1 MLKIDNNIAQTGLRV
16 LFILQLLMK
25 GPISKSQIL
34 SEISKS
40 LLLKNVASDT
50 ITLDINTLKSVGF
63 DILTG
68 NKGNNYCY
76 ELKINP
82 IKVKLTKK
90 EIKSLLITKKAM
102 FHFMDFKYII
112 SVYQTFKKLSVHIE
126 SKENA
131 ESLLNFGNIL
141 KTNFEILRELDVH
154 ARHNNE
160 IVVFYNSPSGKS
172 REIKLIC
179 TKLEYSRKNDK
190 LYLWG
195 ECEEYGSVYLRC
207 DHIKKIIKILRSN
220 VNFKPETKKCVYSI
234 TKRRNVSF
242 DSKNEKIIK
251 ITPDCIKIRE
261 DYTSDFHLKQKLLS
275 YGNELIEVED
285 EKIKGELINIIQG
298 IEEMYI

>member
-102 FHFMDFKYII
+102 FHFMDFI
-112 SVYQTFKKLSVHIE
+112 
-126 SKENA
+126 
-131 ESLLNFGNIL
+131 LLIL
-141 KTNFEILRELDVH
+141 N
-154 ARHNNE
+154 
-160 IVVFYNSPSGKS
+160 
-172 REIKLIC
+172 
-179 TKLEYSRKNDK
+179 
-190 LYLWG
+190 
-195 ECEEYGSVYLRC
+195 
-207 DHIKKIIKILRSN
+207 
-220 VNFKPETKKCVYSI
+220 
-234 TKRRNVSF
+234 
-242 DSKNEKIIK
+242 
-251 ITPDCIKIRE
+251 
-261 DYTSDFHLKQKLLS
+261 
-275 YGNELIEVED
+275 
-285 EKIKGELINIIQG
+285 
-298 IEEMYI
+298 